1 MPLQRQLFSARRI
14 FFLCG
19 SLLAIEAAFFL
30 FIVAGTYG
38 LIVPLKKPTS
48 TDFVSFYAAG
58 SLADAGTPQLAYDQ
72 AAHYTAE
79 QHATQPGI
87 AYNFFYYPP
96 PYLLLCAALAR
107 LPYIPA
113 FVVFEA
119 VTLGFYCL
127 VIRRILSEPGWA
139 ILIPILAFPPVLWTI
154 GVGQNGLLTAG
165 LLGAA
170 TLLVDRRPLG
180 AGLLFG
186 ALCCKPHFAL
196 LVPFALAA
204 GSRWR
209 ALAATAAAA
218 LACCLVSV
226 GLFGW
231 QTWRDF
237 LVAAATSG
245 NVYTSGRI
253 PFGGF
258 VTPFGGAMLLGASP
272 AAAGLVQAVASATA
286 AGFVAWVWHRNPPLP
301 VRAACLVSATLVAV
315 PLALFYDL
323 VLAGVAAAWLLRAD
337 GEYRLP
343 EWGKLLLAGL
353 YVLCL
358 NPRGIAAAWHLPIGP
373 IVPVA
378 LAALSAWLAMRAAAL
393 APARRR
399 PVRLSA
405 GTTNLTRKALTKPNR
420 SALAPETAQGRPGKY
435 VRPRRSARR
444 LAGSIIAVLDPA
456 DRG

>member
-1 MPLQRQLFSARRI
+1 M

-19 SLLAIEAAFFL
+19 SLLAIEAAFFI

-38 LIVPLKKPTS
+38 LIVPLKKSTS

-119 VTLGFYCL
+119 VTLSFYCL

-154 GVGQNGLLTAG
+154 GVGENGLLTAG

-258 VTPFGGAMLLGASP
+258 VTPFGGAMLLGAGP
-272 AAAGLVQAVASATA
+272 ATA
-286 AGFVAWVWHRNPPLP
+286 AVLQTVAFVTAAGVVAYVWRRNPPLP
-301 VRAACLVSATLVAV
+301 IRAACLVSATLVAV

-323 VLAGVAAAWLLRAD
+323 VLAGVAGAWLIRAD

-373 IVPVA
+373 VIPMA
-378 LAALSAWLAMRAAAL
+378 LAALCAWLAMRAAAL

-405 GTTNLTRKALTKPNR
+405 GTTNLTRKALSKPNR
-420 SALAPETAQGRPGKY
+420 SVVVPATAQGRPGKY